1 MSNSTD
7 FFAQQG
13 VIYDALSMTPEV
25 YLENYRKL
33 PITSVDFLP
42 KLQQTLILTGAKW
55 ETQFGS
61 GFLLQGANGSG
72 KSLWGSI
79 LVKQALIKAVN
90 ARVVN
95 HSGLLDHYFEE
106 KKFPLDTGVVDL
118 LVIDEVGKEIQ
129 KNAGYLPFLR
139 LLDYRQSVGKK
150 TVLITNLSVNAL
162 VNMYGPTITSR
173 LNDFIPVYFPTF
185 DIRQYKRLQK
195 NSIQN
200 DGKKEE
206 IQQELL

>member
-1 MSNSTD
+1 MSNRTD
-7 FFAQQG
+7 FLAQQG
-13 VIYDALSMTPEV
+13 VIQDALTMTPAMYKDGYKKFPV
-25 YLENYRKL
+25 ASIDLFSKLE
-33 PITSVDFLP
+33 
-42 KLQQTLILTGAKW
+42 QTLILAGLSW
-55 ETQFGS
+55 QSFLLS

-72 KSLWGSI
+72 KSLWGSV
-79 LVKQALIKAVN
+79 LVKKALENAVN

-95 HSGLLDHYFEE
+95 HSGLLDYYFEE
-106 KKFPLDTGVVDL
+106 HKFPIDTGIADL

-129 KNAGYLPFLR
+129 KNAGYLPFIR

-150 TVLITNLSVNAL
+150 TVLITNLSVTAL
-162 VNMYGPTITSR
+162 TNMYGQTITSR
-173 LNDFIPVYFPTF
+173 LNDFVPVYFPTF
-185 DIRQYKRLQK
+185 DIREYKRLQK